1 MILLC
6 ILMYEHLCG
15 RVTATLYK
23 ITFLDLF
30 LYRYIMSVFC
40 YQIVLFILLIISW
53 LVPVCAFFVIF

>member
-1 MILLC
+1 MNIDV
-6 ILMYEHLCG
+6 G

-53 LVPVCAFFVIF
+53 LIPVCAFFVIF